1 MSQIKKVSVQC
12 NLKEKFTIESDIRG
26 HKIYVDQPQGMGGV
40 DKGPTPLEYLFVSL
54 GGCIASIARIVANQ
68 RGLKIENFKVD
79 VSGDV
84 DLDTLL
90 GKSRENRAGFLKI
103 IVKVSFDSDMTK
115 EEKEK
120 FLEEVDSRCPIS
132 DNISNLTPVEIILE

>member
-1 MSQIKKVSVQC
+1 MAQIKNVNVECK
-12 NLKEKFTIESDIRG
+12 LKEKFTIESNIRG
-26 HKIYVDQPQGMGGV
+26 HKIFVDQPEGMGGV

-68 RGLKIENFKVD
+68 NGLKIENFKVNIN
-79 VSGDV
+79 GDV

-90 GKSRENRAGFLKI
+90 GKSKENRAGFMKI
-103 IVKVSFDSDMTK
+103 IVKVSFDSDMTR

-120 FLEEVDSRCPIS
+120 FLKEVDQRCPIS
-132 DNISNLTPVEIILE
+132 DNILNSTPIEFVLE